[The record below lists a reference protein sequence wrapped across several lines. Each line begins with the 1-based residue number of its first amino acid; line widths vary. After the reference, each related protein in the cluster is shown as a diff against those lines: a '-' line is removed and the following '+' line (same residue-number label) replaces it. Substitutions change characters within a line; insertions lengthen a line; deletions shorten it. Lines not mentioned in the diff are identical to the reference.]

1 MNKIKVGG
9 EKMPQVTTDR
19 LKIIT
24 FEVKMIKALLE
35 GPEQLEKLIPYRVPA
50 DYPMD
55 VYKQFFPYKIERF
68 TERPEEN
75 IWEGLIINSKTQT
88 VIGDIGYKGG
98 PNGQGEINLGYS
110 VLQRFQGQGFA
121 TEAAAAMV
129 EWGLGQPGVE
139 KVTATCSPQNT
150 ASIRVLQKAGLKQ
163 LHADEQKIYW
173 SS

>member
-1 MNKIKVGG
+1 
-9 EKMPQVTTDR
+9 MPQVITDR

-24 FEVKMIKALLE
+24 FEVQMIKALLE
-35 GPEQLEKLIPYRVPA
+35 GPEQLEKLIPYQVPA
-50 DYPMD
+50 EYPMD

-68 TERPEEN
+68 SGYPEEN
-75 IWEGLIINSKTQT
+75 IWEGLIINRENQT

-98 PNGQGEINLGYS
+98 PDEKGEINLGYS
-110 VLQRFQGQGFA
+110 VLPRFQGQGFA

-129 EWGLGQPGVE
+129 EWGLAQPGVK
-139 KVTATCSPQNT
+139 KVTATCSPENT

-163 LHADEQKIYW
+163 LREDEKKIYW